1 MNIIVVIICVTIGY
15 VSGLC
20 IGLYIGKNMIRTS
33 CPGIIKI
40 ARDEENKGYYLA
52 LDVRGNDALKE
63 MYESDTVT
71 FEVRRM
77 PDTQIK
83 QGL

>member
-1 MNIIVVIICVTIGY
+1 MYVILCIICVTIGY
-15 VSGLC
+15 VVGLHV
-20 IGLYIGKNMIRTS
+20 GKNMIRTS
-33 CPGIIKI
+33 CPGIIKM
-40 ARDEENKGYYLA
+40 ARDEEDKKYYFA
-52 LDVRGNDALKE
+52 LEVSGKDALKD

>member
-1 MNIIVVIICVTIGY
+1 MNVIVCIICVTIGY
-15 VSGLC
+15 IVGLRV
-20 IGLYIGKNMIRTS
+20 GKNMIRRS
-33 CPGIIKI
+33 YPGIIKM
-40 ARDEENKGYYLA
+40 ARDEEDKGFYFA
-52 LDVRGNDALKE
+52 LEVRGKDALKD

>member
-1 MNIIVVIICVTIGY
+1 MYVILCIICVTIGY
-15 VSGLC
+15 VVGLHV
-20 IGLYIGKNMIRTS
+20 GKNMIRMS
-33 CPGIIKI
+33 CPGIIKM
-40 ARDEENKGYYLA
+40 ARDEEDKKYYFA
-52 LDVRGNDALKE
+52 LEVRGKDALKD

>member
-1 MNIIVVIICVTIGY
+1 MNIIVGIICATLWY
-15 VSGLC
+15 VAGLHV
-20 IGLYIGKNMIRTS
+20 GKNMIRTS
-33 CPGIIKI
+33 CPGIIKM
-40 ARDEENKGYYLA
+40 ARDDEDKGFYFA
-52 LDVRGNDALKE
+52 LEVRGKDALKE

-77 PDTQIK
+77 SDTQIK

>member
-1 MNIIVVIICVTIGY
+1 MYIILCIICVTIGY
-15 VSGLC
+15 VVGLHV
-20 IGLYIGKNMIRTS
+20 GKNMIRTY

-40 ARDEENKGYYLA
+40 ARDEEDKGFYCA
-52 LDVRGNDALKE
+52 LEVNGMDALKE
-63 MYESDTVT
+63 IYESDTVT

>member
-1 MNIIVVIICVTIGY
+1 MYVILCIICVTIGY
-15 VSGLC
+15 VVGLHV
-20 IGLYIGKNMIRTS
+20 GKNMIRTS

-40 ARDEENKGYYLA
+40 ARDEEDKRYYFA
-52 LDVRGNDALKE
+52 LEVRGKDSLKD

-77 PDTQIK
+77 PDSQIK

>member
-1 MNIIVVIICVTIGY
+1 MNVLVGIICLTIGY
-15 VSGLC
+15 IAGLHV
-20 IGLYIGKNMIRTS
+20 GKNMTIMS
-33 CPGIIKI
+33 CPGIIKM
-40 ARDEENKGYYLA
+40 ARDEEDKGFYFA
-52 LDVRGNDALKE
+52 LEVKGKDALKE

-77 PDTQIK
+77 SDTQIK

>member
-1 MNIIVVIICVTIGY
+1 MNVLLVFICVTIGY
-15 VSGLC
+15 VAGLH
-20 IGLYIGKNMIRTS
+20 IGKNIIKMS
-33 CPGIIKI
+33 CPGILKM
-40 ARDEENKGYYLA
+40 ARDEEDKGFYFA
-52 LDVRGNDALKE
+52 LEVKGNDSLKE

-77 PDTQIK
+77 SDTQIK

>member
-1 MNIIVVIICVTIGY
+1 MYVILCIICVTIGY
-15 VSGLC
+15 VVGLHV
-20 IGLYIGKNMIRTS
+20 GKNMIRTS

-40 ARDEENKGYYLA
+40 ARDEEDKKFYFA
-52 LDVRGNDALKE
+52 LEVRGKYALKE

>member
-1 MNIIVVIICVTIGY
+1 MNVLVCIIFVTIGY
-15 VSGLC
+15 IAGLHV
-20 IGLYIGKNMIRTS
+20 GKNMTRMS
-33 CPGIIKI
+33 CPGIIKM
-40 ARDEENKGYYLA
+40 ARDDEDKGFYFA
-52 LDVRGNDALKE
+52 LEVKGKDALKE

-77 PDTQIK
+77 SDTQIK

>member
-1 MNIIVVIICVTIGY
+1 MYAILCIICVTIGY
-15 VSGLC
+15 IVGLHV
-20 IGLYIGKNMIRTS
+20 GKNMIKTS
-33 CPGIIKI
+33 CPGIIKM
-40 ARDEENKGYYLA
+40 ARDEEDKKYYFA
-52 LDVRGNDALKE
+52 LEVRGKDALKD

>member
-1 MNIIVVIICVTIGY
+1 MSVLTCIICITIGY
-15 VSGLC
+15 IVGLRV
-20 IGLYIGKNMIRTS
+20 GKNIIRTS
-33 CPGIIKI
+33 CPGIIKM
-40 ARDEENKGYYLA
+40 ARDEEDKGFYLS
-52 LDVRGNDALKE
+52 LEVRGKDALKE
-63 MYESDTVT
+63 IYESDTVT

>member
-1 MNIIVVIICVTIGY
+1 MNVLVCIICVTIGY
-15 VSGLC
+15 IAGLHV
-20 IGLYIGKNMIRTS
+20 GKNIIKMS
-33 CPGIIKI
+33 CPGIIKM
-40 ARDEENKGYYLA
+40 ARDDEDKGFYFA
-52 LDVRGNDALKE
+52 LEVKGNDALKE

-77 PDTQIK
+77 SDTQIK

>member
-1 MNIIVVIICVTIGY
+1 MYAILCIICVTIGY
-15 VSGLC
+15 A
-20 IGLYIGKNMIRTS
+20 IGLHVGKNIIRTS

-40 ARDEENKGYYLA
+40 ARDEEDKKFYFA
-52 LDVRGNDALKE
+52 LEVRGKDALKD

>member
-1 MNIIVVIICVTIGY
+1 MYVILCIICVTIGY
-15 VSGLC
+15 VVGLHV
-20 IGLYIGKNMIRTS
+20 GKNMIRTS

-40 ARDEENKGYYLA
+40 ARDEEDKKIYFA
-52 LDVRGNDALKE
+52 LEVRGKYALKE

>member
-1 MNIIVVIICVTIGY
+1 MNVLVVFICVTSGY
-15 VSGLC
+15 VAGLH
-20 IGLYIGKNMIRTS
+20 IGKNIIKMS
-33 CPGIIKI
+33 CPGIIKM
-40 ARDEENKGYYLA
+40 ARDKEDKGFYFA
-52 LDVRGNDALKE
+52 LEVKGKDALKE

>member
-1 MNIIVVIICVTIGY
+1 MYVILCIICVTIGY
-15 VSGLC
+15 VVGLHVE
-20 IGLYIGKNMIRTS
+20 KNMIRTS
-33 CPGIIKI
+33 CPGIIKM
-40 ARDEENKGYYLA
+40 ARDEEDKKYYFA
-52 LDVRGNDALKE
+52 LEVRGKDALKE
-63 MYESDTVT
+63 MYESDTIT

>member
-1 MNIIVVIICVTIGY
+1 MNVIVCIICVTIGY
-15 VSGLC
+15 VVGLHV
-20 IGLYIGKNMIRTS
+20 GKNMIRMS
-33 CPGIIKI
+33 CPGIIKM
-40 ARDEENKGYYLA
+40 ARDDEDKGFYFA
-52 LDVRGNDALKE
+52 LEVSGKDALKE

-77 PDTQIK
+77 SDTQIK

>member
-1 MNIIVVIICVTIGY
+1 MYVILCIICVTIGY
-15 VSGLC
+15 VVGLHV
-20 IGLYIGKNMIRTS
+20 GKNMIRTS
-33 CPGIIKI
+33 CPGIIKM
-40 ARDEENKGYYLA
+40 ARDEEDKGFYFA
-52 LDVRGNDALKE
+52 LEVRGKDVLKD

>member
-1 MNIIVVIICVTIGY
+1 MYVILCIICVTIGY
-15 VSGLC
+15 VVGLHV
-20 IGLYIGKNMIRTS
+20 GKNMIRTS
-33 CPGIIKI
+33 CPGNNKMD
-40 ARDEENKGYYLA
+40 RDEEDKKYYFA
-52 LDVRGNDALKE
+52 LEVSGKDALKD

>member
-1 MNIIVVIICVTIGY
+1 MNVIVGIICVTIGY
-15 VSGLC
+15 VACLHV
-20 IGLYIGKNMIRTS
+20 GKNIIKMS

-40 ARDEENKGYYLA
+40 ARDEEDKGYYFA
-52 LDVRGNDALKE
+52 LEVRGKDSLKD

>member
-1 MNIIVVIICVTIGY
+1 MNVIVGIICVTIGY
-15 VSGLC
+15 VAGLH
-20 IGLYIGKNMIRTS
+20 IGKNIIKTS
-33 CPGIIKI
+33 CPGIIKM
-40 ARDEENKGYYLA
+40 ARDEEDKGFYFA
-52 LDVRGNDALKE
+52 LEVNGKDALKE

-77 PDTQIK
+77 SDTQIK

>member
-1 MNIIVVIICVTIGY
+1 MNVLVGIICVTIGY
-15 VSGLC
+15 IAGLHV
-20 IGLYIGKNMIRTS
+20 GKNMIRMS
-33 CPGIIKI
+33 CPGIIKM
-40 ARDEENKGYYLA
+40 ARDEEDKVFYFA
-52 LDVRGNDALKE
+52 LDVKGNDALKE

-77 PDTQIK
+77 SDTQIK

>member
-1 MNIIVVIICVTIGY
+1 MNVIVCIICVTIGY
-15 VSGLC
+15 VVGLHV
-20 IGLYIGKNMIRTS
+20 GKNIIKMS
-33 CPGIIKI
+33 CPGIIKM
-40 ARDEENKGYYLA
+40 ARDEEDKGFYFA
-52 LDVRGNDALKE
+52 LEVKGNDALKE

-77 PDTQIK
+77 SDTQIK

>member
-1 MNIIVVIICVTIGY
+1 MNVIVVFICVTIGY
-15 VSGLC
+15 VA
-20 IGLYIGKNMIRTS
+20 GLYIGKNIIKTS
-33 CPGIIKI
+33 CPGIIKM
-40 ARDEENKGYYLA
+40 ARDDEDKGFYFA
-52 LDVRGNDALKE
+52 LEVKGNYALKE

-77 PDTQIK
+77 SDTQIK

>member
-1 MNIIVVIICVTIGY
+1 MYVILCIICVTIGY
-15 VSGLC
+15 VVGLHV
-20 IGLYIGKNMIRTS
+20 GKNMIRTS
-33 CPGIIKI
+33 CPGIIKM
-40 ARDEENKGYYLA
+40 ARDEEDKGFYFA
-52 LDVRGNDALKE
+52 LEINDKYALKE

>member
-1 MNIIVVIICVTIGY
+1 MNVLVVFICVTIGY
-15 VSGLC
+15 VAGLHV
-20 IGLYIGKNMIRTS
+20 GKNIIRTS
-33 CPGIIKI
+33 CPGIIKM
-40 ARDEENKGYYLA
+40 ARDEEDKGFYFA
-52 LDVRGNDALKE
+52 LEVKGKDALKE